1 MKVQSKCWNCSE
13 WTENR
18 GQIEDRCNFCGE
30 ILNKSN
36 FENRNK
42 ALTNQLIDKQN
53 SLLIIRD
60 EDGWGKRFL
69 KKTGLVVQ
77 FIFVSFASFIIWL
90 LTILTG

>member
-13 WTENR
+13 WTENT

-42 ALTNQLIDKQN
+42 ALTNKLITKQN
-53 SLLIIRD
+53 SWLVIRD
-60 EDGWGKRFL
+60 EDSWGKRFL

-77 FIFVSFASFIIWL
+77 IIFVSFASFIIWL